1 MNEDNRSQNISK
13 AANPARI
20 LDICKEKK
28 MLESFKPNF
37 DLVLVR
43 WGAKTWFHGLKLVEE
58 VRLSSNTVS
67 ILPK

>member
-1 MNEDNRSQNISK
+1 
-13 AANPARI
+13 
-20 LDICKEKK
+20 
-28 MLESFKPNF
+28 MLESFKANF

-43 WGAKTWFHGLKLVEE
+43 WGAKTWFHRLKLVEE